1 MLRRSIAF
9 ILFLLLTA
17 GCAGNQTGQT
27 TATPGTSPTAPPT
40 PVPAT
45 ATIKVVPTESFP
57 VIRIKNAETGMY
69 LYEESGQAKL
79 GDISDDS
86 SLWLMED
93 YQGAKRFQN
102 KASGNYLS
110 IENLKPYV
118 EVITIYPA
126 WMSPRWVLDDDPS
139 QGSVAIRNVWHNWQI
154 LYVEDGQVK
163 YEKVPATEDNA
174 RWIIEPAD
182 GTSLAVN
189 TPIPVFEI
197 PPAMNPVGSRG
208 ADVPWVEYEAE
219 VAETNGEILVP
230 DRTFGTIAS
239 ESSGRSAV
247 QLKEVGEYVQFQ
259 STGSANSVVVRFVIP
274 DSEDGKGLES
284 TISLYVN
291 DIFRQKVQLTS
302 KYAWSYGGVEE
313 TFIVP

>member
-1 MLRRSIAF
+1 
-9 ILFLLLTA
+9 
-17 GCAGNQTGQT
+17 
-27 TATPGTSPTAPPT
+27 
-40 PVPAT
+40 
-45 ATIKVVPTESFP
+45 
-57 VIRIKNAETGMY
+57 MY

-79 GDISDDS
+79 GDVSDDS
-86 SLWLMED
+86 SLWLMES

-118 EVITIYPA
+118 EVITIYPV
-126 WMSPRWVLDDDPS
+126 WMSPRWVLDGDPS
-139 QGSVAIRNVWHNWQI
+139 QGSVAIRNVWHNWQV

-163 YEKVPATEDNA
+163 YEKVPTTEDNA

-197 PPAMNPVGSRG
+197 PPATNPEGSRG
-208 ADVPWVEYEAE
+208 ADVPWIEYEAE
-219 VAETNGEILVP
+219 VAETNGEILAP

-247 QLKEVGEYVQFQ
+247 RLEGAGEYVQFQ
-259 STGSANSVVVRFVIP
+259 STGSANSVVVRFVISRFRRWKRIRVHHQSVCERHLS
-274 DSEDGKGLES
+274 SEDP
-284 TISLYVN
+284 V
-291 DIFRQKVQLTS
+291 DI
-302 KYAWSYGGVEE
+302 
-313 TFIVP
+313 

>member
-1 MLRRSIAF
+1 MLKRFLSF
-9 ILFLLLTA
+9 IILLLLTA

-45 ATIKVVPTESFP
+45 ATIQVVPPESFP

-126 WMSPRWVLDDDPS
+126 WMSPRWVLDADPS
-139 QGSVAIRNVWHNWQI
+139 QGSVAIRNVWHNWQV

-163 YEKVPATEDNA
+163 YEKVPTTEDNA
-174 RWIIEPAD
+174 RWIIEPAE
-182 GTSLAVN
+182 GGALAVN

-197 PPAMNPVGSRG
+197 PPATNPVGSRG
-208 ADVPWVEYEAE
+208 ADVPWIE
-219 VAETNGEILVP
+219 
-230 DRTFGTIAS
+230 
-239 ESSGRSAV
+239 
-247 QLKEVGEYVQFQ
+247 
-259 STGSANSVVVRFVIP
+259 
-274 DSEDGKGLES
+274 
-284 TISLYVN
+284 
-291 DIFRQKVQLTS
+291 
-302 KYAWSYGGVEE
+302 
-313 TFIVP
+313 